1 MERDANGGQVK
12 KNKKKKMGRGM
23 KEILG
28 FIIPHIFAAN
38 LLKKDCLWTNNLGCN
53 PLASSM

>member
-28 FIIPHIFAAN
+28 FIIPHIFVAN
-38 LLKKDCLWTNNLGCN
+38 LLKKRLLMDKQLG
-53 PLASSM
+53 L